1 MYFSARSKAILK
13 QLHECGQVAS
23 IEQLKYNEH
32 DNGCYCTRLTVCLN
46 RLVKHGYI
54 SVTKVPIDWDIKTT
68 SARNLY
74 ILGKRGAEYLD
85 VPFYDLVTSRQLMK
99 THFML
104 SEVFRQF
111 NAAGYAL
118 TGGFFHDGVYGFQL
132 KSKSFS
138 VFCFWDDSLAKDFAK
153 EHLKY
158 FIKRRFNPEEAMLVF
173 FLDDRQKYLDWKAYT
188 QSAEFNRL
196 CPYEAS
202 VYMPQLPL
210 CLLSAGEPISFRG
223 WGTLSRV
230 EA

>member
-13 QLHECGQVAS
+13 QLHECGQVGS
-23 IEQLKYNEH
+23 IQQLKHNEY

-68 SARNLY
+68 SARHLY

-85 VPFYDLVTSRQLMK
+85 VPFYDLVMSHQLIK

-132 KSKSFS
+132 KSKSFYVLCS
-138 VFCFWDDSLAKDFAK
+138 WNEDFVK
-153 EHLKY
+153 NHLKY

-173 FLDDRQKYLDWKAYT
+173 FLNDKQKYLDWKAYT

-196 CPYEAS
+196 CSYETA

-210 CLLSAGEPISFRG
+210 CLPSAGEAISFNG
-223 WGTLSRV
+223 WNTLSRIEV
-230 EA
+230 

>member
-13 QLHECGQVAS
+13 QLHECGQVGS
-23 IEQLKYNEH
+23 IQQLQHNAY

-85 VPFYDLVTSRQLMK
+85 VPFYDLVTSRQLMR

-138 VFCFWDDSLAKDFAK
+138 VLCSWDNSFAK

-173 FLDDRQKYLDWKAYT
+173 FLNDRQKYLDWKAYT

-196 CPYEAS
+196 CSYEA
-202 VYMPQLPL
+202 VVCMPQLPL
-210 CLLSAGEPISFRG
+210 CLPSAGELIPFNG
-223 WGTLSRV
+223 WNTLSRV